1 MENSVQ
7 VPKFDGKNFA
17 SWKFRIVSILEGK
30 ELDDLLEGDPPE
42 DEVKFKEWKKKDA
55 QAKGIITCAM
65 TDSLVALILNCI
77 TSKDIW
83 IALHERYEGDKKKKI
98 IEARNDVSR
107 LTMKKEENWEE
118 YLYRSEKLLE
128 QARNL
133 GAEIEDQ
140 EFTTSVIR
148 GLPQKYN
155 LVALQ
160 LNCQMKVSI
169 YDLKNCLKLYHERFT
184 HEEKEEN
191 SKAFNTV
198 HKESFSN
205 SKHFHKNRNGN
216 KPICF
221 ICAKPGHKAIECWH
235 NPKNKRGSEN
245 KQTSMNKPEHQNK
258 AKFVNLQPE
267 EHVSNIKEYE
277 TTQQPEEWVI
287 DSGASCHMT
296 SNRDLLKEE
305 REVHKTIKLADDS
318 EIISNA
324 EGAIEI
330 EGQNKLIRLN
340 DVLYVEKLSGN
351 LMSVNKLVD
360 DNKKVLFDKDGGHI
374 MEEDGEEILMAQR
387 INDFYIIKTS
397 APEEIPSQA
406 LKATLHTWND
416 WHKRLGHLNEEYM
429 KQMLK
434 NNSAHNFNTQSQNMD
449 TCQVCIQAKHPRTPF
464 KPVLY
469 PQSTRPLDLIHI
481 DLIGPI
487 QEESI
492 GGAKY
497 VLTLV
502 DDFSRKIFVEFLS
515 SKLESFDIIRS
526 FIEEIEKE
534 KEIKVKQLRSDNGK
548 EFTNHQMTQYLKGKG
563 IKHQLTNVYTPQ
575 QNGISERYNRTL
587 IEGTRA
593 LLIDSQLPLR
603 YWAETMSTFAYLK
616 NRTPC
621 KKLGWIT
628 PEERFSNKK
637 PTVAHLKIFGCIA
650 YYYVHKHKRGK
661 FQPTAKV
668 GIFVG
673 YSSTRKAWRLI
684 DPENENVIE
693 TRDVKFL
700 ENKLG
705 KEILNKNDS
714 DDTQKYFLYNFP
726 EETIP
731 ETSEEVE
738 NHDDHSH
745 SDLENQDE
753 HSELPYNLRPNLKDK
768 LYYELSSDDEPIED
782 NEGKD
787 PTYDPTVGA
796 LKLSHGNLLP
806 SSYEEAIN
814 HPDSPLW
821 QQAMNKEIHSLQ
833 NHHVWDLTELPE
845 ARLVALGCSQ
855 EYGTDYTETFSPV
868 MKTDSFRTLLAYA
881 TMAGYE
887 FHHFDVET
895 AFLYG
900 KLSETIYMTQPPG
913 YQDDKKKTSVCILN
927 QALYG
932 LKQSG
937 RVWYETFTEYL
948 FEIGLTQLKSDKCVF
963 TFRNGNSHL
972 LLGLHVDDM
981 IIINSNSEI
990 LHDLIQKI
998 RLHFK
1003 IKESLTTCNIL
1014 DIEIIKEDVRLIL
1027 KQENYINKI
1036 LQKYNMQDCKH
1047 ISTPLDPNTNLD
1059 NFNSSKEV
1067 NKTQYQEL
1075 IGCLLYLST
1084 KSRPDIAFAVTLLSR
1099 YNQNPREMHM
1109 DAAKRILRYLKGSKQ
1124 YGLIYT
1130 KGDVELKAYTDAS
1143 WNCGRS
1149 NKARSTAGL
1158 TFYLDKNL
1166 ISWSSSWLSGI
1177 ESFNHSSTD
1186 SYIDFL
1192 ETTFQNTSAF
1202 VIKTGSTTQ
1211 WQADLAPK
1219 EMAASDKRNRRHVQ
1233 LPLKWSTNAAHPTL
1247 ELTQRMGDNYPRKDP
1262 VNKHGSE
1269 EMDPKGRLRAEIK
1282 VSEIKA
1288 RTISGCPQDQ
1298 YLRHGLQTLLYLSTS
1313 PLYLRTFVLV
1323 TAWFIYLNLVYLYV
1337 LVSSRL
1343 ALGFHRSVKAKTSLH
1358 DDDVPI
1364 DDTTTKPLFTPQ
1376 EKGRKGPVQ
1385 PLVHREVDVEMI
1397 QFEGHRN
1404 INPMGDLIDS
1414 GFCDRIT
1421 QYQTIDY
1428 AYSDHRT
1435 VLIQVE
1441 DPAPTIFS

>member
-30 ELDDLLEGDPPE
+30 ELDDILEGDPPE
-42 DEVKFKEWKKKDA
+42 DEVKFKEWNKKDA

-65 TDSLVALILNCI
+65 TDSLVALILNCK

-118 YLYRSEKLLE
+118 YLYRADKLLE

-133 GAEIEDQ
+133 GADVEDQ

-160 LNCQMKVSI
+160 LNCQMK
-169 YDLKNCLKLYHERFT
+169 
-184 HEEKEEN
+184 
-191 SKAFNTV
+191 
-198 HKESFSN
+198 
-205 SKHFHKNRNGN
+205 
-216 KPICF
+216 
-221 ICAKPGHKAIECWH
+221 
-235 NPKNKRGSEN
+235 
-245 KQTSMNKPEHQNK
+245 

-267 EHVSNIKEYE
+267 EHVPNIKEYE

-287 DSGASCHMT
+287 VSGASCHMT

-324 EGAIEI
+324 EEAIEI

-351 LMSVNKLVD
+351 LMFVNKLVD
-360 DNKKVLFDKDGGHI
+360 DNKKVLFNKDEGHI

-434 NNSAHNFNTQSQNMD
+434 NNSVHNFNTQSQNMD

-515 SKLESFDIIRS
+515 SKLETFDIIRS

-575 QNGISERYNRTL
+575 QNGISER
-587 IEGTRA
+587 
-593 LLIDSQLPLR
+593 
-603 YWAETMSTFAYLK
+603 
-616 NRTPC
+616 
-621 KKLGWIT
+621 
-628 PEERFSNKK
+628 
-637 PTVAHLKIFGCIA
+637 
-650 YYYVHKHKRGK
+650 
-661 FQPTAKV
+661 
-668 GIFVG
+668 
-673 YSSTRKAWRLI
+673 
-684 DPENENVIE
+684 
-693 TRDVKFL
+693 
-700 ENKLG
+700 
-705 KEILNKNDS
+705 
-714 DDTQKYFLYNFP
+714 
-726 EETIP
+726 
-731 ETSEEVE
+731 
-738 NHDDHSH
+738 
-745 SDLENQDE
+745 
-753 HSELPYNLRPNLKDK
+753 PNLKDK

-782 NEGKD
+782 NEDKD

-821 QQAMNKEIHSLQ
+821 KQAMDKEIHSLQ

-845 ARLVALGCSQ
+845 
-855 EYGTDYTETFSPV
+855 V

-895 AFLYG
+895 AFMYG

-913 YQDDKKKTSVCILN
+913 YQDDKKNTSGCILN

-937 RVWYETFTEYL
+937 RVWDAM
-948 FEIGLTQLKSDKCVF
+948 KSKDGFAVIYHS
-963 TFRNGNSHL
+963 FRGRFSK
-972 LLGLHVDDM
+972 
-981 IIINSNSEI
+981 SY
-990 LHDLIQKI
+990 DL
-998 RLHFK
+998 
-1003 IKESLTTCNIL
+1003 
-1014 DIEIIKEDVRLIL
+1014 D
-1027 KQENYINKI
+1027 
-1036 LQKYNMQDCKH
+1036 
-1047 ISTPLDPNTNLD
+1047 
-1059 NFNSSKEV
+1059 
-1067 NKTQYQEL
+1067 
-1075 IGCLLYLST
+1075 
-1084 KSRPDIAFAVTLLSR
+1084 KSR
-1099 YNQNPREMHM
+1099 
-1109 DAAKRILRYLKGSKQ
+1109 
-1124 YGLIYT
+1124 
-1130 KGDVELKAYTDAS
+1130 
-1143 WNCGRS
+1143 
-1149 NKARSTAGL
+1149 
-1158 TFYLDKNL
+1158 
-1166 ISWSSSWLSGI
+1166 
-1177 ESFNHSSTD
+1177 
-1186 SYIDFL
+1186 
-1192 ETTFQNTSAF
+1192 
-1202 VIKTGSTTQ
+1202 
-1211 WQADLAPK
+1211 
-1219 EMAASDKRNRRHVQ
+1219 
-1233 LPLKWSTNAAHPTL
+1233 
-1247 ELTQRMGDNYPRKDP
+1247 
-1262 VNKHGSE
+1262 
-1269 EMDPKGRLRAEIK
+1269 K
-1282 VSEIKA
+1282 V
-1288 RTISGCPQDQ
+1288 
-1298 YLRHGLQTLLYLSTS
+1298 
-1313 PLYLRTFVLV
+1313 
-1323 TAWFIYLNLVYLYV
+1323 VY
-1337 LVSSRL
+1337 
-1343 ALGFHRSVKAKTSLH
+1343 
-1358 DDDVPI
+1358 DD
-1364 DDTTTKPLFTPQ
+1364 
-1376 EKGRKGPVQ
+1376 
-1385 PLVHREVDVEMI
+1385 
-1397 QFEGHRN
+1397 
-1404 INPMGDLIDS
+1404 
-1414 GFCDRIT
+1414 
-1421 QYQTIDY
+1421 
-1428 AYSDHRT
+1428 
-1435 VLIQVE
+1435 
-1441 DPAPTIFS
+1441 

>member
-1 MENSVQ
+1 MAKIQAAQQEETCGRALKWRIVY
-7 VPKFDGKNFA
+7 KFPNLTGKNFA

-30 ELDDLLEGDPPE
+30 ELDDLLECDPPE

-65 TDSLVALILNCI
+65 TDSLVALILNCK
-77 TSKDIW
+77 TSKNIW
-83 IALHERYEGDKKKKI
+83 IALHERYEGDKKKRI

-107 LTMKKEENWEE
+107 LIMKKEENWEE

-160 LNCQMKVSI
+160 LNSQMKVSI
-169 YDLKNCLKLYHERFT
+169 SDLKNCLKLYHERFT
-184 HEEKEEN
+184 HEEKEGN
-191 SKAFNTV
+191 SKAFNTM

-235 NPKNKRGSEN
+235 NPKNNRATEN
-245 KQTSMNKPEHQNK
+245 KQTSKNKPEHQNK

-515 SKLESFDIIRS
+515 SKLETFDIIRS

-548 EFTNHQMTQYLKGKG
+548 EFTNHQMIQYLKGKG

-628 PEERFSNKK
+628 PEERFSNRK

-661 FQPTAKV
+661 FQPTAKA

-782 NEGKD
+782 NEDKD

-821 QQAMNKEIHSLQ
+821 QQAMDKEIHSLQ

-845 ARLVALGCSQ
+845 GAKAIKSKWIFSKKMDPQTNQEIYKARLVALGCSQ

-981 IIINSNSEI
+981 IIINSNPEI
-990 LHDLIQKI
+990 LHDIIQKI

-1014 DIEIIKEDVRLIL
+1014 GIEIIKEDVRLIL

-1075 IGCLLYLST
+1075 IGSLLYLST

-1109 DAAKRILRYLKGSKQ
+1109 GAAKRILRYLKGTKQ
-1124 YGLIYT
+1124 CGLIYT

-1149 NKARSTAGL
+1149 NTARSTAGL

-1166 ISWSSSWLSGI
+1166 ISWSSKTINNTCLSTCDSEICGLLQTVKKAI
-1177 ESFNHSSTD
+1177 YIQYLFEEITSNFVKIQIFCDNKASIFLTKSGQTTDKSNHLVRSIAFLHEKLKNNIFDIQYVQTEDNIS
-1186 SYIDFL
+1186 DFL
-1192 ETTFQNTSAF
+1192 TKALSKEKLIHLLSLFNY
-1202 VIKTGSTTQ
+1202 KTNS
-1211 WQADLAPK
+1211 
-1219 EMAASDKRNRRHVQ
+1219 
-1233 LPLKWSTNAAHPTL
+1233 
-1247 ELTQRMGDNYPRKDP
+1247 
-1262 VNKHGSE
+1262 
-1269 EMDPKGRLRAEIK
+1269 I
-1282 VSEIKA
+1282 
-1288 RTISGCPQDQ
+1288 
-1298 YLRHGLQTLLYLSTS
+1298 
-1313 PLYLRTFVLV
+1313 
-1323 TAWFIYLNLVYLYV
+1323 
-1337 LVSSRL
+1337 
-1343 ALGFHRSVKAKTSLH
+1343 
-1358 DDDVPI
+1358 
-1364 DDTTTKPLFTPQ
+1364 
-1376 EKGRKGPVQ
+1376 
-1385 PLVHREVDVEMI
+1385 
-1397 QFEGHRN
+1397 
-1404 INPMGDLIDS
+1404 
-1414 GFCDRIT
+1414 
-1421 QYQTIDY
+1421 
-1428 AYSDHRT
+1428 
-1435 VLIQVE
+1435 
-1441 DPAPTIFS
+1441 

>member
-65 TDSLVALILNCI
+65 TDSLVALILNCK

-83 IALHERYEGDKKKKI
+83 IALHERYEGDKKKRI

-160 LNCQMKVSI
+160 LNCQMK
-169 YDLKNCLKLYHERFT
+169 
-184 HEEKEEN
+184 
-191 SKAFNTV
+191 
-198 HKESFSN
+198 
-205 SKHFHKNRNGN
+205 
-216 KPICF
+216 
-221 ICAKPGHKAIECWH
+221 
-235 NPKNKRGSEN
+235 
-245 KQTSMNKPEHQNK
+245 

-277 TTQQPEEWVI
+277 TTQQPEEWVV

-406 LKATLHTWND
+406 LKAAIHTWND

-515 SKLESFDIIRS
+515 SKLETFDIIRS

-548 EFTNHQMTQYLKGKG
+548 EFTNHQMTQYLK
-563 IKHQLTNVYTPQ
+563 
-575 QNGISERYNRTL
+575 
-587 IEGTRA
+587 
-593 LLIDSQLPLR
+593 
-603 YWAETMSTFAYLK
+603 
-616 NRTPC
+616 
-621 KKLGWIT
+621 
-628 PEERFSNKK
+628 
-637 PTVAHLKIFGCIA
+637 
-650 YYYVHKHKRGK
+650 
-661 FQPTAKV
+661 
-668 GIFVG
+668 
-673 YSSTRKAWRLI
+673 
-684 DPENENVIE
+684 
-693 TRDVKFL
+693 
-700 ENKLG
+700 
-705 KEILNKNDS
+705 
-714 DDTQKYFLYNFP
+714 

-731 ETSEEVE
+731 ETFEEVE

-745 SDLENQDE
+745 SDLENQVE

-782 NEGKD
+782 NESKD

-821 QQAMNKEIHSLQ
+821 QQAMDKEIHSLQ

-845 ARLVALGCSQ
+845 GAKAIKSKWIFSKKMDPQTNQEIYKARLVALGCSQ

-913 YQDDKKKTSVCILN
+913 YQDDKKKTSN
-927 QALYG
+927 QLYP
-932 LKQSG
+932 
-937 RVWYETFTEYL
+937 
-948 FEIGLTQLKSDKCVF
+948 
-963 TFRNGNSHL
+963 
-972 LLGLHVDDM
+972 
-981 IIINSNSEI
+981 
-990 LHDLIQKI
+990 KI
-998 RLHFK
+998 
-1003 IKESLTTCNIL
+1003 
-1014 DIEIIKEDVRLIL
+1014 
-1027 KQENYINKI
+1027 
-1036 LQKYNMQDCKH
+1036 
-1047 ISTPLDPNTNLD
+1047 
-1059 NFNSSKEV
+1059 
-1067 NKTQYQEL
+1067 
-1075 IGCLLYLST
+1075 
-1084 KSRPDIAFAVTLLSR
+1084 
-1099 YNQNPREMHM
+1099 
-1109 DAAKRILRYLKGSKQ
+1109 
-1124 YGLIYT
+1124 
-1130 KGDVELKAYTDAS
+1130 
-1143 WNCGRS
+1143 
-1149 NKARSTAGL
+1149 
-1158 TFYLDKNL
+1158 
-1166 ISWSSSWLSGI
+1166 SSSRGKGLVIITSLMKMK
-1177 ESFNHSSTD
+1177 HKSSEVLLEKLME
-1186 SYIDFL
+1186 FL
-1192 ETTFQNTSAF
+1192 
-1202 VIKTGSTTQ
+1202 
-1211 WQADLAPK
+1211 
-1219 EMAASDKRNRRHVQ
+1219 
-1233 LPLKWSTNAAHPTL
+1233 
-1247 ELTQRMGDNYPRKDP
+1247 
-1262 VNKHGSE
+1262 KHEVEGSE
-1269 EMDPKGRLRAEIK
+1269 RMPLARQPFSSSYPSQFNRDKPPK
-1282 VSEIKA
+1282 
-1288 RTISGCPQDQ
+1288 P
-1298 YLRHGLQTLLYLSTS
+1298 
-1313 PLYLRTFVLV
+1313 
-1323 TAWFIYLNLVYLYV
+1323 
-1337 LVSSRL
+1337 
-1343 ALGFHRSVKAKTSLH
+1343 KTS
-1358 DDDVPI
+1358 VP
-1364 DDTTTKPLFTPQ
+1364 PL
-1376 EKGRKGPVQ
+1376 
-1385 PLVHREVDVEMI
+1385 
-1397 QFEGHRN
+1397 
-1404 INPMGDLIDS
+1404 
-1414 GFCDRIT
+1414 
-1421 QYQTIDY
+1421 
-1428 AYSDHRT
+1428 
-1435 VLIQVE
+1435 QVW
-1441 DPAPTIFS
+1441 

>member
-30 ELDDLLEGDPPE
+30 ELDDLLECDPPE

-65 TDSLVALILNCI
+65 TDSLVALILNCK
-77 TSKDIW
+77 TSKNIW
-83 IALHERYEGDKKKKI
+83 IALHERYEGDKKKRI

-169 YDLKNCLKLYHERFT
+169 SDLKNCLKLYHERFT
-184 HEEKEEN
+184 HEEKEGN
-191 SKAFNTV
+191 SKAFNTI

-205 SKHFHKNRNGN
+205 NKHFHKNRNSN

-235 NPKNKRGSEN
+235 NPKNNRASEN
-245 KQTSMNKPEHQNK
+245 KQTSKNKPEHQNK

-267 EHVSNIKEYE
+267 EHVSNIKENE

-487 QEESI
+487 QEELI

-515 SKLESFDIIRS
+515 SKLETFDIIRS

-548 EFTNHQMTQYLKGKG
+548 EFTNNQMTQYLK
-563 IKHQLTNVYTPQ
+563 
-575 QNGISERYNRTL
+575 
-587 IEGTRA
+587 
-593 LLIDSQLPLR
+593 
-603 YWAETMSTFAYLK
+603 
-616 NRTPC
+616 
-621 KKLGWIT
+621 
-628 PEERFSNKK
+628 
-637 PTVAHLKIFGCIA
+637 
-650 YYYVHKHKRGK
+650 
-661 FQPTAKV
+661 
-668 GIFVG
+668 
-673 YSSTRKAWRLI
+673 
-684 DPENENVIE
+684 
-693 TRDVKFL
+693 
-700 ENKLG
+700 
-705 KEILNKNDS
+705 
-714 DDTQKYFLYNFP
+714 

-745 SDLENQDE
+745 SDFENQDE

-782 NEGKD
+782 NEDKD

-821 QQAMNKEIHSLQ
+821 QQAMDKEIHSLQ

-845 ARLVALGCSQ
+845 GAKAIKSKWIFSKKMDPQTNQEIYKARLVALGCSQ

-937 RVWYETFTEYL
+937 RIVPILMQCRRYYRL
-948 FEIGLTQLKSDKCVF
+948 FQI
-963 TFRNGNSHL
+963 
-972 LLGLHVDDM
+972 DM
-981 IIINSNSEI
+981 FSM
-990 LHDLIQKI
+990 
-998 RLHFK
+998 RRCF
-1003 IKESLTTCNIL
+1003 
-1014 DIEIIKEDVRLIL
+1014 
-1027 KQENYINKI
+1027 
-1036 LQKYNMQDCKH
+1036 
-1047 ISTPLDPNTNLD
+1047 
-1059 NFNSSKEV
+1059 
-1067 NKTQYQEL
+1067 NKTNPYRHP
-1075 IGCLLYLST
+1075 I
-1084 KSRPDIAFAVTLLSR
+1084 VTMKEALFCTLF
-1099 YNQNPREMHM
+1099 
-1109 DAAKRILRYLKGSKQ
+1109 LR
-1124 YGLIYT
+1124 
-1130 KGDVELKAYTDAS
+1130 
-1143 WNCGRS
+1143 
-1149 NKARSTAGL
+1149 
-1158 TFYLDKNL
+1158 
-1166 ISWSSSWLSGI
+1166 
-1177 ESFNHSSTD
+1177 
-1186 SYIDFL
+1186 
-1192 ETTFQNTSAF
+1192 
-1202 VIKTGSTTQ
+1202 
-1211 WQADLAPK
+1211 
-1219 EMAASDKRNRRHVQ
+1219 
-1233 LPLKWSTNAAHPTL
+1233 
-1247 ELTQRMGDNYPRKDP
+1247 NY
-1262 VNKHGSE
+1262 
-1269 EMDPKGRLRAEIK
+1269 
-1282 VSEIKA
+1282 
-1288 RTISGCPQDQ
+1288 
-1298 YLRHGLQTLLYLSTS
+1298 
-1313 PLYLRTFVLV
+1313 
-1323 TAWFIYLNLVYLYV
+1323 
-1337 LVSSRL
+1337 
-1343 ALGFHRSVKAKTSLH
+1343 
-1358 DDDVPI
+1358 
-1364 DDTTTKPLFTPQ
+1364 
-1376 EKGRKGPVQ
+1376 
-1385 PLVHREVDVEMI
+1385 
-1397 QFEGHRN
+1397 
-1404 INPMGDLIDS
+1404 
-1414 GFCDRIT
+1414 
-1421 QYQTIDY
+1421 
-1428 AYSDHRT
+1428 
-1435 VLIQVE
+1435 
-1441 DPAPTIFS
+1441 